1 MNNPNK
7 KIDILLPY
15 SKDNGLWILMQWLEK
30 KIKKI
35 ETVGYLLSLMN
46 NFVKYFFL

>member
-1 MNNPNK
+1 M
-7 KIDILLPY
+7 DSY
-15 SKDNGLWILMQWLEK
+15 AMVGEK
-30 KIKKI
+30 NKKI